1 MRLLIATNNP
11 AKRAEMETMLAGLPV
26 EVTSLGDFPEA
37 PEVKEDGE
45 TLEENAA
52 KKASEVARACGI
64 HAVADDSGLFV
75 DALGGQPGVRSAR
88 YAGPHP
94 TSEKLCRKLLDE
106 MRDIPDERR
115 QAHFRCCI
123 AMADPTGRV
132 VVTASGRADGIIIRA
147 MQGERGFGYDPV
159 FLYEPAAKTFAEMV
173 PDEKNAVSHRG
184 QALKAFRRQFSRLLA
199 TQQ

>member
-1 MRLLIATNNP
+1 
-11 AKRAEMETMLAGLPV
+11 MLAGLPV

-52 KKASEVARACGI
+52 KKASEVARACSI

-94 TSEKLCRKLLDE
+94 TSKKLCRKLLDE

-184 QALKAFRRQFSRLLA
+184 RALRAFRRQFSRLLA